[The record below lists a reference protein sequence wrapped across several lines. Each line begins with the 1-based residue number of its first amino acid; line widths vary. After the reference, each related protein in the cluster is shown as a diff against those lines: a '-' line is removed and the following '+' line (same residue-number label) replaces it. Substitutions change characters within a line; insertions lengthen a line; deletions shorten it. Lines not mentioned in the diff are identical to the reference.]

1 MSLLFPF
8 FKLFMNPKRR
18 FGVSVSGILYTE
30 VFPDNSLVNLHCH
43 FHLLFGCHLPN
54 NHVNAA
60 TPKWYK
66 HQRKTT
72 TTTTWETVWKAI
84 INSSHLLYVC
94 IRACADTRLPA
105 SCSIFIQIFFS
116 FSSYITLF
124 TFPLLHYLKQ

>member
-18 FGVSVSGILYTE
+18 FGVSVSSILYTE
-30 VFPDNSLVNLHCH
+30 VFPNNSLVNLHCH
-43 FHLLFGCHLPN
+43 FHLLFGCHLLN

-72 TTTTWETVWKAI
+72 TTWETVWKAI
-84 INSSHLLYVC
+84 INSSHLCVYV
-94 IRACADTRLPA
+94 RVQTLDFRLHA
-105 SCSIFIQIFFS
+105 QYSFRFS
-116 FSSYITLF
+116 FLF
-124 TFPLLHYLKQ
+124 LHILLCLPFPYFII